1 MHIFHRT
8 PWADA
13 RPSQRVIFSERAYA
27 AIVAETHEQHPNE
40 TGGILLGHHLAGS
53 WHVIEAIDP
62 GPGSHFSPVT
72 FEYDTGYVNHL
83 ARKMAARYE
92 RPLRL
97 IGLWHRHPGSNDR
110 FSHDDDITNRRY
122 AEQCPDGAI
131 SCLVNLDPHFRIT
144 AYHVPPDLRYR
155 RLRLH
160 RGDGSIPPAL
170 RELRHSSCLHPD
182 ALEDRRQKHLLRAL
196 LHLGAGDPPAE
207 PLPPELAA
215 LMPELLA
222 LLDDQQRYAYGLRVQ
237 GPRLIAALVER
248 GGRRQRRLQLELS
261 EGGAV
266 MIQAED
272 GHQPVPFHAE
282 QLRRWLGGADHD

>member
-1 MHIFHRT
+1 MRIPFLPQST
-8 PWADA
+8 APE
-13 RPSQRVIFSERAYA
+13 VIVSKRAHA
-27 AIVAETHEQHPNE
+27 AIVAETQEQHPNE
-40 TGGILLGHHLAGS
+40 TGGILLGHCINGL

-62 GPGSHFSPVT
+62 GPAARFSATT
-72 FEYDTGYVNHL
+72 FEYDTPYVNHL
-83 ARKMAARYE
+83 ARKMAARYQ
-92 RPLRL
+92 RPLAL
-97 IGLWHRHPGSNDR
+97 IGLWHRHPGSFDR
-110 FSHDDDITNRRY
+110 FSSEDDITNRRY

-182 ALEDRRQKHLLRAL
+182 ALEDRRQQHLLRAL
-196 LHLGAGDPPAE
+196 LHPGAGDPPAE

-222 LLDDQQRYAYGLRVQ
+222 LLDDQRRYAYGLRVQ

-248 GGRRQRRLQLELS
+248 GGRRQRRLQLELA

-266 MIQAED
+266 VIQADD
-272 GHQPVPFHAE
+272 GHQPMPFHAE
-282 QLRRWLGGADHD
+282 QLRRWLGGADHE